1 MIIDWHVHWLPPA
14 LADALRAR
22 THPPRIA
29 ADGAGAN
36 GGPGGERLDV
46 HREVLPVTPALI
58 EAGARLDFMDRHGVS
73 RQVLS
78 LPGLFG
84 VDSLPA
90 AEAAP
95 LVRLFNDALADLMA
109 RHPARFSGLAALPLA
124 DPSAA
129 VDELGRAMDRPGFAG
144 AILPADAFLTRREA
158 EAWAPLLDAANAR
171 RAHIFIHPGPVPAAG
186 ARPPPDYG
194 DNVNLRHIVLD
205 VQARL
210 SAVTVTLTL
219 TDFLNAFPDIT
230 VQIANLGGSVPMM
243 VERMDHVSSR
253 RTPNAPLPS
262 ARMDRIF
269 VDTSSFGPRAIALAA
284 GVFGTDRVLLGTDHP
299 IFDTQ
304 RTVEA
309 VRASGLPD
317 DAVAGILGGNGAALL
332 DR

>member
-1 MIIDWHVHWLPPA
+1 MIVDWHVHWLPPA

-22 THPPRIA
+22 THPPRIV
-29 ADGAGAN
+29 ADPN

-58 EAGARLDFMDRHGVS
+58 DAGARLDFMDRHSVS

-84 VDSLPA
+84 IDSLPA
-90 AEAAP
+90 ADAAP
-95 LVRLFNDALADLMA
+95 LVRLFNDALAALIAD
-109 RHPARFSGLAALPLA
+109 RPARFSGLAALPLA
-124 DPSAA
+124 DPAA
-129 VDELGRAMDRPGFAG
+129 AAEELARAMDTPGFAG

-158 EAWAPLLDAANAR
+158 EAWAPLLDAANAHG
-171 RAHIFIHPGPVPAAG
+171 AHIFIHPGPVPAVG
-186 ARPPPDYG
+186 AQPPPDYG

-219 TDFLNAFPDIT
+219 TDFLDAFPDLT
-230 VQIANLGGSVPMM
+230 VQVANLGGSVPMM

-253 RTPNAPLPS
+253 RTPDAPLPS
-262 ARMDRIF
+262 ARMGRIF
-269 VDTSSFGPRAIALAA
+269 VDTSSFGPGSIALAA
-284 GVFGTDRVLLGTDHP
+284 RTFGADRVLLGTDHP

-304 RTVEA
+304 RTVA
-309 VRASGLPD
+309 AIRASGLPD
-317 DAVAGILGGNGAALL
+317 DAVAGILGGNGPDLP